1 MRLTVSLLI
10 LFSLIA
16 RSEGASRVRAGLQ
29 VLYDFSD
36 AKGAVVK
43 DQSGFGSPLN
53 LRIADLKAVRRRQGT
68 LQMMGDTIIKSEGSA
83 KKISAAVKQ
92 SGAITVEAWIKP
104 ANLTQAGPAR
114 IVTISRDSNERNVTL
129 GQDGDKYQVR
139 FRTRKTNNNGIPET
153 ATDGKAVKRKL
164 THVLYT
170 RDRSGRTRIY
180 LDGKQVKQRYVSDP
194 TSNWNSKFALALG
207 NEMNGSRP
215 WKGTY
220 HLVAIYS
227 RALSIKE
234 IGQNFRAGAGGATK
248 QLVKKPKQSPGEIL
262 FETKIA
268 AILSEHCLECHDSA
282 THKGKLD
289 LSRKKTAIFEGIIVP
304 GSSAKSLVWETVE
317 SDEMP
322 DNRPPL
328 SAEEKKLL
336 RQWIDGG
343 AQWTGEVIDPAIYAH
358 KRAAK
363 TRFVQRLTISEYIE
377 TVRATMGVDIT
388 KEARKILP
396 PDLRADGFSN
406 TAYNLG
412 IDFKHVGSYSK
423 LAELIVN
430 RLDVIKFASRFN
442 RSRKLIDKDNRA
454 LIEAMG
460 KWILRGP
467 LEDHETVAY
476 RGIATTA
483 VASGV
488 NFEGA
493 MGFILEAMLQA
504 PRFIYRMEKQH
515 GDGETHPVGEY
526 ELASRLSYIIWGG
539 PPDSKLM
546 SAAES
551 GELSDEEG
559 VAGQVKRLL
568 ADPRAIKRSQQFL
581 SEWLNLG
588 RLANMQ
594 PNAKKYPTWSRQLG
608 EDMRRETLAFF
619 KDVAWEQNRPLHDL
633 LNAQSTWVTP
643 ALAAHYDLPYQGK
656 GLGRVDVAKTPS
668 RGGLLTQGSIL
679 TIGGDEASMV
689 ARGLFVLHDLLRGAV
704 KDPPPCV
711 DVTPIPTKSGLTQR
725 GIAEQRIANVNCGGC
740 HIRFEPLAFGL
751 EKFDGIGASHERDE
765 HGNKLREDGGI
776 LFPGTAKTISYQTS
790 SELMNLLAGSER
802 VRECLTWK
810 VTQFALGRPL
820 NAIDAP
826 VVASI
831 HRTSQKNGGT
841 YASLVAAIATSELV
855 QMTRTEMA
863 AVNNN

>member
-1 MRLTVSLLI
+1 MRLNVCLLI
-10 LFSLIA
+10 LFSFVA
-16 RSEGASRVRAGLQ
+16 QSESASRVRSGLQ
-29 VLYDFSD
+29 VLYNFSET
-36 AKGAVVK
+36 KGAIVK
-43 DQSGFGSPLN
+43 DRSGFGKPLN
-53 LRIADLKAVRRRQGT
+53 LQIADLKAIRRGQGT
-68 LQMMGDTIIKSEGSA
+68 LKITGSTIIKSQGSA
-83 KKISAAVKQ
+83 KKISDAVKQ
-92 SGAITVEAWIKP
+92 SGAITVEAWINP

-129 GQDGDKYQVR
+129 GQDGDKYQIR

-153 ATDGKAVKRKL
+153 ATGGRMVKRKL

-170 RDRSGRTRIY
+170 RERSGRTRIY
-180 LDGKQVKQRYVSDP
+180 LDGKQVQQRYVGDP
-194 TSNWNSKFALALG
+194 NSNWSSSFPLALG

-215 WKGTY
+215 WKGTF

-227 RALSIKE
+227 RALSVRE
-234 IGQNFRAGAGGATK
+234 VGQNFKAGSGGATAP
-248 QLVKKPKQSPGEIL
+248 LVQKPKRSSGEIL

-268 AILSEHCLECHDSA
+268 AILSEHCLECHDTV

-289 LSRKKTAIFEGIIVP
+289 LSRKSTAIVADVIVP
-304 GSSAKSLVWETVE
+304 GSAAKSLVWETVE

-328 SAEEKKLL
+328 SAAEKKLL

-343 AQWTGEVIDPAIYAH
+343 AQWTTEIIDPSIYSHAP
-358 KRAAK
+358 AAE
-363 TRFVQRLTISEYIE
+363 TRFVQRLTVSEYIE
-377 TVRATMGVDIT
+377 TVRATFGVDVA
-388 KEARKILP
+388 KEAREILP
-396 PDLRADGFSN
+396 ADLRADGFSN

-412 IDFKHVGSYSK
+412 IDFKHVDSYSK
-423 LAELIVN
+423 LAEIVVS
-430 RLDVIKFASRFN
+430 RLDVIKFASRFD

-454 LIEAMG
+454 LINAMG
-460 KWILRGP
+460 KWILRAP
-467 LEDHETVAY
+467 LEEHETVAY

-488 NFEGA
+488 KFEGA
-493 MGFILEAMLQA
+493 MGFIIEAMLQS

-515 GDGETHPVGEY
+515 GDGESHPVSEY
-526 ELASRLSYIIWGG
+526 ELASRLSYILWGG

-546 SAAES
+546 AAAES
-551 GELSDEEG
+551 GKLSGEEG

-594 PNAKKYPTWSRQLG
+594 PNAKKFPTWSRQLG

-619 KDVAWEQNRPLHDL
+619 KDVAWDQHRPLHDL

-643 ALAAHYDLPYQGK
+643 ALAAHYDLAYQGK
-656 GLGRVDVAKTPS
+656 GLGRVDVSKTSS

-711 DVTPIPTKSGLTQR
+711 DVTPIATKSGLTQR
-725 GIAEQRIANVNCGGC
+725 GIAEQRIGMVTCGGC
-740 HIRFEPLAFGL
+740 HIKFEPLAFGL
-751 EKFDGIGASHERDE
+751 EKFDGIGAYHERDE
-765 HGNKLREDGGI
+765 HGNRLRDDGGI
-776 LFPGTAKTISYQTS
+776 LFPGTGKTIAYNTS
-790 SELMNLLAGSER
+790 AELMDLLAGSDR

-820 NAIDAP
+820 NALDAP
-826 VVASI
+826 MVKTI
-831 HRTSQKNGGT
+831 HQASQKNGGT
-841 YASLVAAIATSELV
+841 YASLVAAIASSDLV
-855 QMTRTEMA
+855 QMTRTETAMEDSK
-863 AVNNN
+863 